1 MHNTMVLNI
10 IVKRR
15 WFSFKEFELSAVRK
29 KQQVCKHYIFFKV
42 DCNEVVHGKVLL
54 IVLSAD
60 GHDGGHDGG
69 HGGVPC
75 CGGGDGRPLLW
86 PLRS

>member
-1 MHNTMVLNI
+1 M
-10 IVKRR
+10 
-15 WFSFKEFELSAVRK
+15 
-29 KQQVCKHYIFFKV
+29 
-42 DCNEVVHGKVLL
+42 HGKVLL

-60 GHDGGHDGG
+60 GHGHDDGHGGG

-75 CGGGDGRPLLW
+75 CGGGGDGRPLLW

>member
-1 MHNTMVLNI
+1 M
-10 IVKRR
+10 
-15 WFSFKEFELSAVRK
+15 
-29 KQQVCKHYIFFKV
+29 
-42 DCNEVVHGKVLL
+42 HGKVLL

-60 GHDGGHDGG
+60 GHDDGHGGG

-75 CGGGDGRPLLW
+75 CGGGDGDGRPLLW

>member
-1 MHNTMVLNI
+1 MNLL
-10 IVKRR
+10 
-15 WFSFKEFELSAVRK
+15 EG
-29 KQQVCKHYIFFKV
+29 
-42 DCNEVVHGKVLL
+42 DCNEVVHSKVVL

-60 GHDGGHDGG
+60 DHDDGHDDGHDGD

-75 CGGGDGRPLLW
+75 CGDGDDGHPLLW